1 MSKASR
7 EYKKTIKEN
16 NRWIWKAEMKI
27 PRSAMTLSRY
37 RASKRNEQ
45 VDRKEVR
52 HLWLDEYSRLAHRNI
67 DTEYVREYVRK
78 TYTGDW
84 KSAYRR
90 QR

>member
-7 EYKKTIKEN
+7 EYKKTIKDN
-16 NRWIWKAEMKI
+16 NRWIWKAEMQF
-27 PRSAMTLSRY
+27 PHSVMTLSRY

-52 HLWLDEYSRLAHRNI
+52 RLWLDEYSRLVHRNI
-67 DTEYVREYVRK
+67 DTEYVREI
-78 TYTGDW
+78 YTGDW

>member
-7 EYKKTIKEN
+7 EYKKTIKEY
-16 NRWIWKAEMKI
+16 NRWVQNAAPQIL
-27 PRSAMTLSRY
+27 RSEMTLSRY

-45 VDRKEVR
+45 ADRKEVR
-52 HLWLDEYSRLAHRNI
+52 HLWLDKYSRLVHRNI
-67 DTEYVREYVRK
+67 DTGYFREV
-78 TYTGDW
+78 YTGDW

>member
-7 EYKKTIKEN
+7 EYKKTIKEY
-16 NRWIWKAEMKI
+16 NRWVQNAAPQI
-27 PRSAMTLSRY
+27 PRSEMTLSRY

-52 HLWLDEYSRLAHRNI
+52 HLWLDKYSRLVHRNI
-67 DTEYVREYVRK
+67 DTGYFREV
-78 TYTGDW
+78 YTGDW

>member
-7 EYKKTIKEN
+7 ECKEYIKDY
-16 NRWIWKAEMKI
+16 NRWIRDAAKQS
-27 PRSAMTLSRY
+27 PRSEMTLSSY
-37 RASKRNEQ
+37 RTSRRNEQ
-45 VDRKEVR
+45 IERKQVR

-67 DTEYVREYVRK
+67 DTEYVRK

>member
-7 EYKKTIKEN
+7 ECKEYIK
-16 NRWIWKAEMKI
+16 
-27 PRSAMTLSRY
+27 
-37 RASKRNEQ
+37 
-45 VDRKEVR
+45 D
-52 HLWLDEYSRLAHRNI
+52 YSRLAHRNI
-67 DTEYVREYVRK
+67 DTEYVRK